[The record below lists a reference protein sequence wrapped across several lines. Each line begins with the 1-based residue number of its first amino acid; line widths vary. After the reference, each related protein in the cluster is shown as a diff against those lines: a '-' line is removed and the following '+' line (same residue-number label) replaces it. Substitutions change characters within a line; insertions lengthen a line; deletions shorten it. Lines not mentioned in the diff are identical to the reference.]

1 MPRRILALL
10 TLVACSLSLAA
21 AASARVEGGSISL
34 VAYSTPRAAYAD
46 LIPAFQKTPGG
57 KDTSFSQ
64 SYGASGEQARAVV
77 SGLKADVVALSLE
90 PDVTTLVN
98 KGIVP
103 RNWKNDKWGGIVT
116 RSVVVFA
123 VRKGNPKKIRDWE
136 DLVKPGVQ
144 IVTPNVQ
151 TSGGAKWNIMAAY
164 GAQLRKKK
172 THAQAVVYLRNLY
185 KHIVSQDKS
194 AREAL
199 QTFLAGRGDVLL
211 AYENE
216 AIFAN
221 QNNQEVPYVI
231 PKATIRIENP
241 VAVTTTSQ
249 NKSTANAFLRY
260 LRTHGSAEDLR
271 AERLPPGRAGGRE
284 GLLVP
289 GPPAAVLDQVARR
302 LGEGRQP
309 LLRPEQRDRDQ
320 DPARGRDELSTHAA
334 SPSAPGR
341 RSRGRAR

>member
-1 MPRRILALL
+1 LPVLASIALALA
-10 TLVACSLSLAA
+10 LVAG
-21 AASARVEGGSISL
+21 ASARTNSGSIAL

-46 LIPAFQKTPGG
+46 LIPAFQKTPAG
-57 KDTSFSQ
+57 KDTSFQQ
-64 SYGASGEQARAVV
+64 SYGASGEQARAVEA
-77 SGLKADVVALSLE
+77 GLKADVVALSLE
-90 PDVTTLVN
+90 PDVTSLVN
-98 KGIVP
+98 KGLVA
-103 RNWKNDKWGGIVT
+103 RGWKNDKWGGIVT

-123 VRKGNPKKIRDWE
+123 VRRGNPKKIRDWS

-144 IVTPNVQ
+144 VVTPNVQ

-172 THAQAVVYLRNLY
+172 THAQAVAYLRNLY

-241 VAVTTTSQ
+241 VAVAAKSQ
-249 NKSTANAFLRY
+249 NKATANAFLRF
-260 LRTHGSAEDLR
+260 LRT
-271 AERLPPGRAGGRE
+271 
-284 GLLVP
+284 VP
-289 GPPAAVLDQVARR
+289 AQRIFAQNGYRPVVPAAAKGYSFPVRPQLFSIKW
-302 LGEGRQP
+302 LGGWAKVDKRFFDP
-309 LLRPEQRDRDQ
+309 NTGIVTKIQRES
-320 DPARGRDELSTHAA
+320 GTS
-334 SPSAPGR
+334 S
-341 RSRGRAR
+341 